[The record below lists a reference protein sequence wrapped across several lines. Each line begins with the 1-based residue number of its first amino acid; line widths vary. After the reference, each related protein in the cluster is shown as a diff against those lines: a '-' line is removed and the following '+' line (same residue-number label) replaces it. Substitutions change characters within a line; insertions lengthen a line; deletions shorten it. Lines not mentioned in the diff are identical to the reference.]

1 MVQARGSGST
11 PHRREVHIVNNVMK
25 TYQPMQ
31 VSKVGKVTDVVQ
43 EIGKISCEPGTINI
57 IGADARS

>member
-1 MVQARGSGST
+1 M
-11 PHRREVHIVNNVMK
+11 HNVVK

-31 VSKVGKVTDVVQ
+31 VSKIGKVTEVVQ
-43 EIGKISCEPGTINI
+43 EVGKISCEPGTISL